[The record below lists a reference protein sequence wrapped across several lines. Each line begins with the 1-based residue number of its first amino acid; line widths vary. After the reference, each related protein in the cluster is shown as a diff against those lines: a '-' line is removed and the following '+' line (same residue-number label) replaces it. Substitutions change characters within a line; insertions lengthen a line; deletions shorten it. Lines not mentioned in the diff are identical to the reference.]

1 MSKIDRYKILIRKM
15 IQLGIVASQKDLGR
29 KLGYSNESSFSQII
43 NQKVAEPKDFVERI
57 KSLYPELNTDWLL
70 YGEGEMNGTTIVPA
84 EVVEEIKEEV
94 AQEVAQAES
103 VPILSED
110 LTTATDINI
119 RSYIEENGDE
129 LERINPSQ
137 MLQQADLAEKVM
149 RASMLPTFAPGDIVF
164 IRFMKDKAKL
174 IDGDTYYFDLKSLP
188 TMIRKVKIEGEKL
201 RLIAQNPNFG
211 DIITTRA
218 DIVSVAK
225 IVGLL
230 RMTFTDFYS
239 DIDEARKQKEAQISN
254 MIESHTTQVDNLI
267 KEISKFGERENR
279 LIDILEKKL

>member
-1 MSKIDRYKILIRKM
+1 MADLKQFRK
-15 IQLGIVASQKDLGR
+15 QNNLTQDELGEYLGIKKSFISRIENGFHKLPHEKLSKLLENDLGWNVSA
-29 KLGYSNESSFSQII
+29 LLTSNESEEVYSTSTGFES
-43 NQKVAEPKDFVERI
+43 
-57 KSLYPELNTDWLL
+57 
-70 YGEGEMNGTTIVPA
+70 VPA

-149 RASMLPTFAPGDIVF
+149 RSSMLPTFAPGDIVF

-188 TMIRKVKIEGEKL
+188 TMIRKVKIEGDKL
-201 RLIAQNPNFG
+201 RLIAQNPAYG
-211 DIITTRA
+211 DIVTERTN
-218 DIVSVAK
+218 IVSVAR

-230 RMTFTDFYS
+230 RLTFTDFYS
-239 DIDEARKQKEAQISN
+239 DVEEARKRKDEQINDLIHTHASQVEKF
-254 MIESHTTQVDNLI
+254 IEHIQDAG
-267 KEISKFGERENR
+267 KRENR

>member
-1 MSKIDRYKILIRKM
+1 MADLKLFRK
-15 IQLGIVASQKDLGR
+15 QNNLTQDELGEYLGIKKSFISRIENGFHKLPHEKLSKLLNNNLGWDVSS
-29 KLGYSNESSFSQII
+29 LLASNENEEVYST
-43 NQKVAEPKDFVERI
+43 NTER
-57 KSLYPELNTDWLL
+57 LEN
-70 YGEGEMNGTTIVPA
+70 VFPA
-84 EVVEEIKEEV
+84 EIVEEIKEEIKE
-94 AQEVAQAES
+94 EVVQAES

-119 RSYIEENGDE
+119 RSYIADNGDE

-149 RASMLPTFAPGDIVF
+149 RSSMLPTFAPGDIVF

-201 RLIAQNPNFG
+201 RLIAQNPAYG
-211 DIITTRA
+211 DIVTERTN
-218 DIVSVAK
+218 IVSVAR

-230 RMTFTDFYS
+230 RLTFTDFYS
-239 DIDEARKQKEAQISN
+239 DVEEARKRKDEQINDLIHTHASQVEKF
-254 MIESHTTQVDNLI
+254 IEHIQDAG
-267 KEISKFGERENR
+267 KRENR
-279 LIDILEKKL
+279 LIDLLEKKL

>member
-1 MSKIDRYKILIRKM
+1 MLQLKKFMFANSLTQNKI
-15 IQLGIVASQKDLGR
+15 A
-29 KLGYSNESSFSQII
+29 EII
-43 NQKVAEPKDFVERI
+43 NEPQSVVSLLVNEKRLLLPRHMESLISYFGEEAIEKYSIPDEEYFAQRQNTVA
-57 KSLYPELNTDWLL
+57 
-70 YGEGEMNGTTIVPA
+70 TIVPA

-94 AQEVAQAES
+94 AAAES

-110 LTTATDINI
+110 LSTATDIDI
-119 RSYIEENGDE
+119 RSYIDENGDE

-137 MLQQADLAEKVM
+137 LLQQADLAERVM
-149 RASMLPTFAPGDIVF
+149 RTSMLPTFAPGDIIF

-174 IDGDTYYFDLKSLP
+174 IDGETYYFDLKSLP

-254 MIESHTTQVDNLI
+254 MIESHTTQVDSLI

>member
-1 MSKIDRYKILIRKM
+1 MESLISYFGAEEIEKYSIPDEEYFAQR
-15 IQLGIVASQKDLGR
+15 QNAVA
-29 KLGYSNESSFSQII
+29 
-43 NQKVAEPKDFVERI
+43 
-57 KSLYPELNTDWLL
+57 
-70 YGEGEMNGTTIVPA
+70 TIVPA

-94 AQEVAQAES
+94 AQAES

-110 LTTATDINI
+110 LSTATDIDI
-119 RSYIEENGDE
+119 RSYIDENGDE

-137 MLQQADLAEKVM
+137 LLQQADLAERVM
-149 RASMLPTFAPGDIVF
+149 RTSMLPTFAPGDIIF
-164 IRFMKDKAKL
+164 IRFMKDKTKL
-174 IDGDTYYFDLKSLP
+174 IDGETYYFDLKSLP
-188 TMIRKVKIEGEKL
+188 TIIRKVKIEGDKL

-254 MIESHTTQVDNLI
+254 MIESHTTQVDCLI

>member
-1 MSKIDRYKILIRKM
+1 MLQLKKFMFANSLTQNKI
-15 IQLGIVASQKDLGR
+15 A
-29 KLGYSNESSFSQII
+29 EII
-43 NQKVAEPKDFVERI
+43 NEPQSVVSLLVNEKRLLLPRHMESLISHFGSEAIEKYSIPDDEYFEQRQNAVA
-57 KSLYPELNTDWLL
+57 
-70 YGEGEMNGTTIVPA
+70 TIVPA

-94 AQEVAQAES
+94 AQAES

-110 LTTATDINI
+110 LSTATDIDI
-119 RSYIEENGDE
+119 RSYIDENGDE

-137 MLQQADLAEKVM
+137 LLQQADFAERVM
-149 RASMLPTFAPGDIVF
+149 RTSMLPTFAPGDIIF

-174 IDGDTYYFDLKSLP
+174 IDGETYYFDLKSLP
-188 TMIRKVKIEGEKL
+188 TMIRKVNIEGEKL

-230 RMTFTDFYS
+230 RMAFTDFYS

-254 MIESHTTQVDNLI
+254 MIESHTTQVDSLI

>member
-1 MSKIDRYKILIRKM
+1 MLQLKKFMFAKSLTQNKI
-15 IQLGIVASQKDLGR
+15 A
-29 KLGYSNESSFSQII
+29 EII
-43 NQKVAEPKDFVERI
+43 NEPQSVVSLLVNEKRLLLPRHMESLISYFGAEEIEKYSIPDEEYFAQRQNAVA
-57 KSLYPELNTDWLL
+57 
-70 YGEGEMNGTTIVPA
+70 TIVPA

-94 AQEVAQAES
+94 VQAES

-110 LTTATDINI
+110 LSTATDIDI
-119 RSYIEENGDE
+119 RSYIDENGDE

-137 MLQQADLAEKVM
+137 LLQQADLAERVM
-149 RASMLPTFAPGDIVF
+149 RTSMLPTFAPGDIIF

-174 IDGDTYYFDLKSLP
+174 IDGETYYFDLKSLP
-188 TMIRKVKIEGEKL
+188 TMIRKVKIEGDRL

-211 DIITTRA
+211 DIVTTRA

-239 DIDEARKQKEAQISN
+239 DIDEARKQKETQISN
-254 MIESHTTQVDNLI
+254 MIESHATQVDSLI
-267 KEISKFGERENR
+267 KEISKFSERENR

>member
-1 MSKIDRYKILIRKM
+1 MLQLKKFMFANHLTQNKI
-15 IQLGIVASQKDLGR
+15 A
-29 KLGYSNESSFSQII
+29 EII
-43 NQKVAEPKDFVERI
+43 NEPQSVV
-57 KSLYPELNTDWLL
+57 SLLVNEKRLLLPRHMESLISYFGEEALEKYSIPDDEYFAQRLNTVA
-70 YGEGEMNGTTIVPA
+70 TTVPA

-94 AQEVAQAES
+94 VQAES

-110 LTTATDINI
+110 ISTATDIDI
-119 RSYIEENGDE
+119 RSYIDENGDK

-137 MLQQADLAEKVM
+137 LLQQADLAERVM
-149 RASMLPTFAPGDIVF
+149 RTSMLPTFAPGDIIF

-174 IDGDTYYFDLKSLP
+174 IDGETYYFDLKSLP

-211 DIITTRA
+211 DIVTTRA

-225 IVGLL
+225 IVGLM

-254 MIESHTTQVDNLI
+254 MIESHTTQVDSLI
-267 KEISKFGERENR
+267 KEISKIGERENR
-279 LIDILEKKL
+279 LINILEKKL

>member
-1 MSKIDRYKILIRKM
+1 MADLKLFRK
-15 IQLGIVASQKDLGR
+15 QNNLTQDELGEYLGIKKSFISRIENGFHKLPHEKLSKLLENNLGWNVSA
-29 KLGYSNESSFSQII
+29 LLTSNESEEVYSTSTGFES
-43 NQKVAEPKDFVERI
+43 
-57 KSLYPELNTDWLL
+57 
-70 YGEGEMNGTTIVPA
+70 VPA

-94 AQEVAQAES
+94 AQEVAIAES

-149 RASMLPTFAPGDIVF
+149 RSSMLPTFAPGDIVF

-174 IDGDTYYFDLKSLP
+174 LDGDTYYFDLKSFP
-188 TMIRKVKIEGEKL
+188 TMIRKVKFEDDNKL
-201 RLIAQNPNFG
+201 RLIAQNPAYA
-211 DIITTRA
+211 DIVTDRA
-218 DIVSVAK
+218 NIVSVAR

-230 RMTFTDFYS
+230 RLTFTDFYS
-239 DIDEARKQKEAQISN
+239 DVEEARKRKDEQINDLIHTHASQVEKF
-254 MIESHTTQVDNLI
+254 IEHIQDTG
-267 KEISKFGERENR
+267 KRENR
-279 LIDILEKKL
+279 LIDLLEKKL

>member
-1 MSKIDRYKILIRKM
+1 MADLKLFRK
-15 IQLGIVASQKDLGR
+15 QNNLTQGELGEYLGIKKSFISRIENGFHKLPNEKLSKLLENNLGWNVSA
-29 KLGYSNESSFSQII
+29 LLTSNESEEVYSTSTGFESI
-43 NQKVAEPKDFVERI
+43 
-57 KSLYPELNTDWLL
+57 
-70 YGEGEMNGTTIVPA
+70 PA
-84 EVVEEIKEEV
+84 EVVDEIKEEV
-94 AQEVAQAES
+94 AQEVAIAES

-149 RASMLPTFAPGDIVF
+149 RSSMLPTFAPGDIVF

-188 TMIRKVKIEGEKL
+188 TMIRKVKIEGDKL
-201 RLIAQNPNFG
+201 RLIAQNPAYG
-211 DIITTRA
+211 DIVTERTN
-218 DIVSVAK
+218 IVSVAR

-230 RMTFTDFYS
+230 RLTFTDFYS
-239 DIDEARKQKEAQISN
+239 DVEEARKRKDEQITDL
-254 MIESHTTQVDNLI
+254 IHTHATQVD
-267 KEISKFGERENR
+267 KFIEHIQDAGKRENR
-279 LIDILEKKL
+279 LIDLLEKKL

>member
-1 MSKIDRYKILIRKM
+1 MLQLKKFMFAKSLTQNKI
-15 IQLGIVASQKDLGR
+15 A
-29 KLGYSNESSFSQII
+29 EII
-43 NQKVAEPKDFVERI
+43 NEPQPVVSLLVNEKRLLLPRHMECLISYFGAEEIEKYSISDDEYFAQRQNAVA
-57 KSLYPELNTDWLL
+57 
-70 YGEGEMNGTTIVPA
+70 TIVPA

-94 AQEVAQAES
+94 AQEVAIAES

-119 RSYIEENGDE
+119 RSYIQDNGDE
-129 LERINPSQ
+129 LDRINPSQ

-149 RASMLPTFAPGDIVF
+149 RASMLPTFAPGDIIF

-174 IDGDTYYFDLKSLP
+174 IDGETYYFDLKSLP

-254 MIESHTTQVDNLI
+254 MIESHTTQVDSLI
-267 KEISKFGERENR
+267 KEISKIGERENR

>member
-1 MSKIDRYKILIRKM
+1 MLQLKKFMFAKSLTQNKI
-15 IQLGIVASQKDLGR
+15 A
-29 KLGYSNESSFSQII
+29 EII
-43 NQKVAEPKDFVERI
+43 NEPQSVVSLLVNEKRLLLPRHMESLISYFGAEEIEKYSIPDEEYFAQRQNAVA
-57 KSLYPELNTDWLL
+57 
-70 YGEGEMNGTTIVPA
+70 TIVPA

-94 AQEVAQAES
+94 VQAES

-110 LTTATDINI
+110 LSTATDIDI
-119 RSYIEENGDE
+119 RSYIDENGDE

-137 MLQQADLAEKVM
+137 LLQQADLAERVM
-149 RASMLPTFAPGDIVF
+149 RTSMLPTFAPGDIIF

-174 IDGDTYYFDLKSLP
+174 IDGETYYFDLKSLP

-254 MIESHTTQVDNLI
+254 MIESHATQVDSLI
-267 KEISKFGERENR
+267 KEISKFSERENR

>member
-1 MSKIDRYKILIRKM
+1 MLQLKKFMFANSLTQNKI
-15 IQLGIVASQKDLGR
+15 A
-29 KLGYSNESSFSQII
+29 EII
-43 NQKVAEPKDFVERI
+43 NEPQSVVSLLVNEKRLLLPRHMESLISYFGEEAIEKYSIPDDEYFEQRQNAVA
-57 KSLYPELNTDWLL
+57 
-70 YGEGEMNGTTIVPA
+70 TIVPA

-94 AQEVAQAES
+94 AQAES

-110 LTTATDINI
+110 LSTATDIDI
-119 RSYIEENGDE
+119 RSYIDENGDE

-137 MLQQADLAEKVM
+137 LLQQADLAERVM
-149 RASMLPTFAPGDIVF
+149 RTSMLPTFAPGDIIF
-164 IRFMKDKAKL
+164 IRFMKDKTKL
-174 IDGDTYYFDLKSLP
+174 IDGETYYFDLKSLP
-188 TMIRKVKIEGEKL
+188 TIIRKVKIEGEKL

-254 MIESHTTQVDNLI
+254 MIESHTTQVDSLI
-267 KEISKFGERENR
+267 KEISKIGERENR

>member
-1 MSKIDRYKILIRKM
+1 MADLKLFRK
-15 IQLGIVASQKDLGR
+15 QNNLTQGELGEYLGIKKSFISRIENGFHKIPHEKLSKLLENNLGWNVSA
-29 KLGYSNESSFSQII
+29 LLTSNESEEVYSTSTGFES
-43 NQKVAEPKDFVERI
+43 
-57 KSLYPELNTDWLL
+57 
-70 YGEGEMNGTTIVPA
+70 VPA

-94 AQEVAQAES
+94 AQEVAIAES

-149 RASMLPTFAPGDIVF
+149 RSSMLPTFAPGDIVF

-201 RLIAQNPNFG
+201 RLIAQNPAYG
-211 DIITTRA
+211 DIVTERTN
-218 DIVSVAK
+218 IVSVAR

-230 RMTFTDFYS
+230 RLTFTDFYS
-239 DIDEARKQKEAQISN
+239 DVEEARKRKDEQITDLIHTHASQVEKF
-254 MIESHTTQVDNLI
+254 IEHIQDAG
-267 KEISKFGERENR
+267 KRENR
-279 LIDILEKKL
+279 LIDLLEKKL

>member
-1 MSKIDRYKILIRKM
+1 MADLKLFRK
-15 IQLGIVASQKDLGR
+15 QNNLTQDELGEYLGIKKSFISRIENGFHKLPHEKLSKLLENNLGWNVSA
-29 KLGYSNESSFSQII
+29 LLTSNESEEVYST
-43 NQKVAEPKDFVERI
+43 NTERF
-57 KSLYPELNTDWLL
+57 EN
-70 YGEGEMNGTTIVPA
+70 VFPA
-84 EVVEEIKEEV
+84 EIVEEIKEEIKE
-94 AQEVAQAES
+94 EVVQAES

-149 RASMLPTFAPGDIVF
+149 RSSMLPTFAPGDIVF

-201 RLIAQNPNFG
+201 RLIAQNPAYG
-211 DIITTRA
+211 DIVTERTN
-218 DIVSVAK
+218 IVSVAR

-230 RMTFTDFYS
+230 RLTFTDFYS
-239 DIDEARKQKEAQISN
+239 DVEEARKRKDEQITDLIHTHASQVEKF
-254 MIESHTTQVDNLI
+254 IEHIQDTG
-267 KEISKFGERENR
+267 KRENR
-279 LIDILEKKL
+279 LIDLLEKKL

>member
-1 MSKIDRYKILIRKM
+1 MADLKLFRK
-15 IQLGIVASQKDLGR
+15 QNNLTQDELGEYLGIKKSFISRIENGFHKLPHEKLSKLLENNLGWNVSA
-29 KLGYSNESSFSQII
+29 LLTSNESEEVYSTSTGFES
-43 NQKVAEPKDFVERI
+43 
-57 KSLYPELNTDWLL
+57 
-70 YGEGEMNGTTIVPA
+70 VPA

-94 AQEVAQAES
+94 AQEMAQAES

-149 RASMLPTFAPGDIVF
+149 RSSMLPTFAPGDIVF

-188 TMIRKVKIEGEKL
+188 TMIRKVKIEGDKL
-201 RLIAQNPNFG
+201 RLIAQNPAYG
-211 DIITTRA
+211 DIVTERTN
-218 DIVSVAK
+218 IVSVAR

-230 RMTFTDFYS
+230 RLTFTDFYS
-239 DIDEARKQKEAQISN
+239 DVEEARKRKDEQINDLIHTHASQVEKF
-254 MIESHTTQVDNLI
+254 IEHIQDTG
-267 KEISKFGERENR
+267 KRENR
-279 LIDILEKKL
+279 LIDLLEKKL

>member
-1 MSKIDRYKILIRKM
+1 MLQLKKFMFAKSLTQNKI
-15 IQLGIVASQKDLGR
+15 A
-29 KLGYSNESSFSQII
+29 EII
-43 NQKVAEPKDFVERI
+43 NEPQSVVSLLVNEKRLLLPRHMESLISYFGAEEIEKYSIPDEEYFAQRQNAVA
-57 KSLYPELNTDWLL
+57 
-70 YGEGEMNGTTIVPA
+70 TIVPA

-94 AQEVAQAES
+94 VQAES

-110 LTTATDINI
+110 LSTATDIDI
-119 RSYIEENGDE
+119 RSYIDENGDE

-137 MLQQADLAEKVM
+137 LLQQADLAERVM
-149 RASMLPTFAPGDIVF
+149 RTSMLPTFAPGDIIF

-174 IDGDTYYFDLKSLP
+174 IDGETYYFDLKSLP

-239 DIDEARKQKEAQISN
+239 DIDEARKQKEEQISN
-254 MIESHTTQVDNLI
+254 MIESHATQVDSLI
-267 KEISKFGERENR
+267 KEISKFSERENR